1 MTIRRRHD
9 TTTRDDTDG
18 NYQSLSCPSLVLP
31 LTSVLPEPAT
41 GIVRPRNPE
50 LSPVAARLRA
60 LTRRLRE
67 QMPTPS
73 AVSAELAAAGAELGA
88 LMPAGVPVVAQV
100 ETTSEVEGSI
110 DYDHYFGFVRVA
122 ELPRDVL
129 AAQIVVTCA
138 AVLAEMST
146 APIALDES
154 ISALDAI
161 GEMLGWCATTS
172 VAVRETASRVAGK
185 PFADASVEVRA
196 EYRWIIGHHL
206 FNLSTVFC
214 LAEIQRAQARAVAG
228 DDGATADALLAA
240 ARYLRATTAAM
251 WFAGVFPAEL
261 YLRHVRPSMAVLSG
275 RETGFSGTQNLDYHR
290 LRRAIDGLRIA
301 LAATP
306 VRESTV
312 VRAAHAV
319 FTEIEIQDVEHHI
332 LIAAA
337 KVGGTE
343 PSLLSHA
350 NRAELPSHVDLVPA
364 VEVLRDLA
372 EQRRA
377 NREYEA

>member
-1 MTIRRRHD
+1 M
-9 TTTRDDTDG
+9 
-18 NYQSLSCPSLVLP
+18 SCPSLVLP
-31 LTSVLPEPAT
+31 LTSVLPEPAADF
-41 GIVRPRNPE
+41 GRPRNPA
-50 LSPVAARLRA
+50 LSPVTARLRA
-60 LTRRLRE
+60 LTQRLRDE
-67 QMPTPS
+67 MPTPS
-73 AVSAELAAAGAELGA
+73 AVSAALAAAAAELAALI
-88 LMPAGVPVVAQV
+88 PAGVPVVAQV

-110 DYDHYFGFVRVA
+110 DYDRYFGFVRVA

-129 AAQIVVTCA
+129 AAQIVITCA

-161 GEMLGWCATTS
+161 GAMLAWCATTS
-172 VAVRETASRVAGK
+172 VTVRETVSRVAGR
-185 PFADASVEVRA
+185 PFADAAVEVRA

-214 LAEIQRAQARAVAG
+214 LAEIQRAQASAVAG
-228 DDGATADALLAA
+228 DDSATADALLAA

-251 WFAGVFPAEL
+251 WFAGAFPAEI

-290 LRRAIDGLRIA
+290 LRRAIDVLRVA

-306 VRESTV
+306 VRGSAV
-312 VRAAHAV
+312 LRSAHAV

-350 NRAELPSHVDLVPA
+350 NRTELPGHMDLVPA

-377 NREYEA
+377 SREYGA